1 MAKSTQTVEVVIT
14 VESNAENTKFRVNN
28 TYDFY
33 SRECF
38 ALAEQVAIDMHLA
51 RLKPRVYEVYN
62 AILDAEDHLSQSL
75 KGGFD
80 KAEDATPLTGAEVNT
95 LMNLLGALK

>member
-14 VESNAENTKFRVNN
+14 VESNEENTAFRVNSAQG
-28 TYDFY
+28 FY
-33 SRECF
+33 TRGLYSP
-38 ALAEQVAIDMHLA
+38 AEQVAIDMHLA

>member
-38 ALAEQVAIDMHLA
+38 ALAEQAAIDIHLDS
-51 RLKPRVYEVYN
+51 LKPSVQTLYEAIRKTRQGTLYN
-62 AILDAEDHLSQSL
+62 KVAAGKKVEDV
-75 KGGFD
+75 
-80 KAEDATPLTGAEVNT
+80 TTLTGAEVNT
-95 LMNLLGALK
+95 LIRLLGALE